1 MSANNSISQLL
12 EQFVELYNNS
22 LTTFEKTNEAITSDK
37 ESVMI
42 NLYDPSNQAV
52 KTVQVPSFGYLKR
65 EIERLGNNLDNLS
78 AVGTASSTV
87 KLKDGT
93 YRKVFSSKLNGPAPR
108 INTLYTPTTF
118 GTKANQFFED
128 FLNPL
133 LTVSLNVNGQIPSN
147 TEKVYVERYVF
158 NNDNVNSVQAF
169 DTLYKGANTIDYT
182 IFKTELAQFAYQ
194 YTLDSS
200 VVDMPSRTVQY
211 FGTFDVVSV
220 DNVQRTQ
227 IVDGV
232 SQTNTVR
239 LFTLNK
245 FAYSDSSKTLKDTE
259 ILKVGDSLVVNSG
272 KLATRYIVKSLNS
285 STYQVELEL
294 IEGFEGINLG
304 AEELRIYKEIDI
316 QTSIELN
323 VAFDERQIVFI
334 KAIDPNSKIL
344 AEEFS
349 PGVAFYSNDLRL
361 TLTDGSV
368 ITLADYY
375 KTEVADFGQFIKSLK
390 NDFIPPATI
399 GLIPDA
405 PVLEADNFKVVQIN
419 SHLTD
424 NDATSKITKLKSD
437 KAATEQS
444 IKKLD
449 EAIGQKKTAMMTKKY
464 TSAVERDRDQNEYK
478 ALVDQRNT
486 ESNLY
491 SSQVAEIKA
500 IADSNNLT
508 NVAPKFRV
516 RGFWSIP
523 FAKKLANSVPQEV
536 VQFKIRYRYVSATG
550 KTSQI
555 EQIPFNDA
563 NAATTKTAAFSNWVE
578 VAGPVRKRVK
588 DSNGKYYW
596 QIENEEDAQAVNFN
610 SLDIP
615 LQTGEA
621 VEIIVK
627 SLSEAGFPANP
638 VESDWSSIIKID
650 FPEGQFNG
658 NALTDTI
665 NQNSLEVIKV
675 QVDQD
680 LSTTG
685 VYTHIDDSFT
695 ANSKYF
701 SHNATSI
708 ASGFLTSEQNPVSL
722 YDKLVEMQA
731 QIMAL
736 QAQVAGALGEL
747 AVYIEDQSGNQTVVN
762 NHTTVKLFAGY
773 YVDEIT
779 GQTDRKGA
787 IVTKNFKLKLM
798 NTKATNLELVARL
811 VGDREKA
818 VYGSGNST
826 TLGVSP
832 SSTPDAEVLANTYYT
847 TEGKYDLVPILYQNI
862 DAASISANNYFNVV
876 PFQSGQLRGQYV
888 YSRFRNLANDANL
901 YSMAA
906 PDTNLSSNA
915 YELGMGVDDFEYSLS
930 YPLTGANIGSDRKR
944 NYSGATSSDFN
955 VSTDTNAFIWSGAWA
970 NTTTPRLTE
979 VTTGSS
985 NTILTS
991 EKYDN
996 GIFLHKDHPLLKNGS
1011 TITPVSIISHGLVSM
1026 SKNAP
1031 RRANMTDGSLQNPY
1045 KLVNWTNNAGTSVS
1059 RTLKMSFDTSDQYL
1073 LGGRSCGAY
1082 LYLAPLEKTSL
1093 IVSADNKFG
1102 TKTIKQGAT
1111 NSISI
1116 DLIFQYRMTD
1126 YYGIADTGITTT
1138 SSVNETGRVG
1148 GIVSNALSNITYS
1161 KKIGLDVLDA
1171 NGDSFFFDIEVYSK
1185 YKQEGSSATNVTS
1198 GMINTY
1204 NTSTPSGVQKTFI
1217 ADENDFSTPGEISQL
1232 R

>member
-12 EQFVELYNNS
+12 EQFIELYNNS
-22 LTTFEKTNEAITSDK
+22 LTTFEKTNEAITTDK
-37 ESVMI
+37 ESVVI

-52 KTVQVPSFGYLKR
+52 KAVQVPSFGFLKR

-78 AVGTASSTV
+78 AVGTASSNV

-93 YRKVFSSKLNGPAPR
+93 YRKVFSSKLSGAAPK

-133 LTVSLNVNGQIPSN
+133 LTVNLDVNGQIPAN
-147 TEKVYVERYVF
+147 TEKVYVERYLF
-158 NNDNVNSVQAF
+158 NNENDASVQAF
-169 DTLYKGANTIDYT
+169 DTLYKSANTIDYT
-182 IFKTELAQFAYQ
+182 LFKNELTQNQYQ

-200 VVDMPSRTVQY
+200 VVDMPIRAVQY
-211 FGTFDVVSV
+211 FGTFDVISV

-245 FAYSDSSKTLKDTE
+245 FVYSDSSKSLKETE
-259 ILKVGDSLVVNSG
+259 TLKVGDSLVVNTG
-272 KLATRYIVKSLNS
+272 KLATRYIVKSLNN

-294 IEGFEGINLG
+294 IEGFEGINIG
-304 AEELRIYKEIDI
+304 ADELKIYKETEI

-323 VAFDERQIVFI
+323 VAFDERQVIFI
-334 KAIDPNSKIL
+334 KAIDADSKIM

-349 PGVAFYSNDLRL
+349 PGIAFYSNDLKL
-361 TLTDGSV
+361 NMSDGNV

-390 NDFIPPATI
+390 NDFIPPATV
-399 GLIPDA
+399 GLVPDA
-405 PVLEADNFKVVQIN
+405 PVLEVNNFKVVQVN

-424 NDATSKITKLKSD
+424 NDATNKITKLKSD
-437 KAATEQS
+437 KAAAEQS

-449 EAIGQKKTAMMTKKY
+449 EAIGQKKTSIMTKKY
-464 TSAVERDRDQNEYK
+464 TSTVEKDRDQNEYK

-486 ESNLY
+486 ESSLY
-491 SSQVAEIKA
+491 ASLVSEIKS
-500 IADSNNLT
+500 IADSNNLST
-508 NVAPKFRV
+508 VSPKYKV

-536 VQFKIRYRYVSATG
+536 VQFKIRYRYVSTNG

-555 EQIPFNDA
+555 EQIPFNDTN
-563 NAATTKTAAFSNWVE
+563 NATVKTAAFSNWIE
-578 VAGPVRKRVK
+578 VLGPVRKRVK
-588 DSNGKYYW
+588 DANGKYYW
-596 QIENEEDAQAVNFN
+596 QVENEEDAQAINFN
-610 SLDIP
+610 SLDIA
-615 LQTGEA
+615 LQSGEA
-621 VEIIVK
+621 VEIMVK

-638 VESDWSSIIKID
+638 VESDWSNIAKIE
-650 FPEGQFNG
+650 FPEGQFTG
-658 NALTDTI
+658 ASLTDTI

-680 LSTTG
+680 LKTTG
-685 VYTHIDDSFT
+685 VYNHLDDSFT

-701 SHNATSI
+701 AHNATTI

-722 YDKLVEMQA
+722 FDKLVEMQA
-731 QIMAL
+731 QIQAL
-736 QAQVAGALGEL
+736 QAQIAGTLGEL
-747 AVYIEDQSGNQTVVN
+747 AVYIEDQAGNQTIVN

-787 IVTKNFKLKLM
+787 IVTKNFKLKLT
-798 NTKATNLELVARL
+798 NTKATELELVARL
-811 VGDREKA
+811 IGDREKP
-818 VYGSGNST
+818 VYASGNST

-832 SSTPDAEVLANTYYT
+832 SATPDSEVLANTYYT

-862 DAASISANNYFNVV
+862 DATSIANNTYFNAI
-876 PFQSGQLRGQYV
+876 PLQSGQLRGQFI
-888 YSRFRNLANDANL
+888 YSRFRNLANDADL
-901 YSMAA
+901 YSMTA
-906 PDTNLSSNA
+906 PDLADVT
-915 YELGMGVDDFEYSLS
+915 GIDDFEYGLG
-930 YPLTGANIGSDRKR
+930 YKFAGVTIDANRIR
-944 NYSGATSSDFN
+944 NYDNATSTDFN
-955 VSTDTNAFIWSGAWA
+955 VSSDSNAFIWSGAFT
-970 NTTTPRLTE
+970 NSTTPRLTDIAIG
-979 VTTGSS
+979 TGDAV
-985 NTILTS
+985 LTN

-996 GIFLHKDHPLLKNGS
+996 GIFLHKDHPLLKNGI
-1011 TITPVSIISHGLVSM
+1011 ITPQQIQGNGLVRM
-1026 SKNAP
+1026 SKNSA

-1045 KLVNWTNNAGTSVS
+1045 KLTTWINDGGVS
-1059 RTLKMSFDTSDQYL
+1059 KTQTLKMSFDANDQYL
-1073 LGGRSCGAY
+1073 LGGHSCGAY

-1093 IVSADNKFG
+1093 SVSADNKFG
-1102 TKTIKQGAT
+1102 TKALKQGAT
-1111 NSISI
+1111 NAISV

-1126 YYGIADTGITTT
+1126 YYGIADTGIATTA
-1138 SSVNETGRVG
+1138 SVNETGRIG
-1148 GIVSNALSNITYS
+1148 GIVGNTLSNITYS
-1161 KKIGLDVLDA
+1161 KKIGIDILEK
-1171 NGDSFFFDIEVYSK
+1171 NGESFLFDIEVYAK
-1185 YKQEGSSATNVTS
+1185 YKQEGSSSTNVTS
-1198 GMINTY
+1198 GMINNY
-1204 NTSTPSGVQKTFI
+1204 NSTLPSGAHKRLFV
-1217 ADENDFSTPGEISQL
+1217 DENDFSTPGEISQL